1 MDSNPLIVVAGPTG
15 AGKSTLALRVC
26 EEFSGEIINCDSLQL
41 YRGFHIGTAKTPE
54 SQRRGIPH
62 HLLDVLDPPDGYS
75 AGEYARVARNTIAD
89 ISIRG
94 RLPVVVG
101 GTGFY
106 LRALLNGLPHLPESD
121 DAVRRRL
128 MDRER
133 RKAGSMRRLLSRLDP
148 ASAER
153 IHPNDTQRSMRAVEI
168 RLVSGQVSPPAIETG
183 PLGGYRI
190 LKIGPDPDRAALY
203 CLLDARAKQMFAS
216 GLVEEIEALL
226 ANGCTGAEKPFE
238 SLGYRQGLA
247 YIRGEITLDR
257 AIYLTQLDTRHYAK
271 RQWTWFRRDPE
282 MIWLTGFGDSP
293 AVIEPCLQMIRRFL

>member
-26 EEFSGEIINCDSLQL
+26 EEFSGEIVNCDSLQL
-41 YRGFHIGTAKTPE
+41 YRGFHVGTAKTPE
-54 SQRRGIPH
+54 CQRRGMPH
-62 HLLDVLDPPDGYS
+62 HLLDVLNPPDGYS
-75 AGEYARVARNTIAD
+75 AGEYARVARNAIAE
-89 ISIRG
+89 ISTRG
-94 RLPVVVG
+94 HLPVVVG

-121 DAVRRRL
+121 DAVRQRL

-133 RKAGSMRRLLSRLDP
+133 RKAGSVRRLLTRLDP
-148 ASAER
+148 ASAAR

-168 RLVSGQVSPPAIETG
+168 RLLSGQRSPPAIQTA
-183 PLGGYRI
+183 PLGGYRV
-190 LKIGPDPDRAALY
+190 LKIGLDPDRAALY
-203 CLLDARAKQMFAS
+203 SLLDARAKQMFAS

-226 ANGCTGAEKPFE
+226 ANGCTGEEKPFQ
-238 SLGYRQGLA
+238 SLGYRQALA
-247 YIRGEITLDR
+247 YIRGEITLER

-282 MIWLTGFGDSP
+282 ITWLPGFGDSP
-293 AVIEPCLQMIRRFL
+293 AVIELCLQIIRRFL